1 MIQTRKFS
9 TVSLSGGHR
18 PAALPLTLVVEGV
31 PEPGEG
37 LHFFLHRCMTA
48 EQGAMLEEHSVILRG
63 CPCARG
69 KSPAFPSTR

>member
-31 PEPGEG
+31 LEPGEG
-37 LHFFLHRCMTA
+37 LHFFRR
-48 EQGAMLEEHSVILRG
+48 ERQPR
-63 CPCARG
+63 
-69 KSPAFPSTR
+69 SPREIGFVNK